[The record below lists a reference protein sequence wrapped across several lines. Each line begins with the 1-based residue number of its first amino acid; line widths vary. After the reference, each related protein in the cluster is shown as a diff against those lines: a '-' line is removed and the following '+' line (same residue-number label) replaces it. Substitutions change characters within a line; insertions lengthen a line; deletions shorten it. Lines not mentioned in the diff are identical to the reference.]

1 MAHILCLKTCFAK
14 IDNHVVEGRF
24 WSGIEQRDAVVRFER
39 GGGDD
44 SGTTQLSRVQ
54 DVNLH
59 LLRSAA
65 ETM

>member
-1 MAHILCLKTCFAK
+1 MANVFCVETGFAK

-24 WSGIEQRDAVVRFER
+24 WTGIEQRDAVIRFER

-44 SGTTQLSRVQ
+44 SGKAKLPRVQ
-54 DVNLH
+54 DMNLH
-59 LLRSAA
+59 ALHFAA